1 MSFHHSI
8 PKAMINQEGLKNALV
23 SGETTGRKPAG
34 NCLYLKGGE
43 LCHGTPSQVVNS
55 IPTIEMMVYL
65 GQING
70 FVARHLRKFPKGV
83 PELAAALISKFK
95 HVNPQQVAPEELE
108 RFVAMIRE
116 CLRLMWLS
124 TRSTETEV
132 EFTKSYFQVTEE
144 KRSWTREMGIEFI
157 QVLKDKGII
166 GQDIDTASLINEE
179 YFVKRKAVDD
189 GNNVVQKKTSGD
201 NDENKVKKVKPP
213 PPQSSS
219 IKKRKASDV
228 AENDNDEDVI
238 KKANPSSDDEDDDD
252 KNEGSGGGP
261 STLGGGPSKPSKDE
275 GGPSSS
281 TARKQTFNPFDS
293 SSESE

>member
-228 AENDNDEDVI
+228 AEVLTLSINDTTNDAPDSDLVQATGLYARVSDGVGLSLCGLRVDSAVR
-238 KKANPSSDDEDDDD
+238 KSS
-252 KNEGSGGGP
+252 GFVMIRLTS
-261 STLGGGPSKPSKDE
+261 
-275 GGPSSS
+275 
-281 TARKQTFNPFDS
+281 
-293 SSESE
+293 